1 MPVEVEDVSFVQV
14 TAPGRSDHERA
25 LFLDL
30 LWDDAIDAQ
39 VERRAEAEVEKL
51 RSKLLSEIDDRRAGN
66 LKLDIAAIDARKEHF
81 MSEGRYQGLLFGSFG
96 TAVLAL
102 LVAIAVH
109 HRQ

>member
-1 MPVEVEDVSFVQV
+1 MGLTTESTIPDPRG
-14 TAPGRSDHERA
+14 TDHERA

-51 RSKLLSEIDDRRAGN
+51 RSKLISEMDDRRAGH
-66 LKLDIAAIDARKEHF
+66 LKLDIAAIEARKDHF
-81 MSEGRYQGLLFGSFG
+81 MSEGRYQGLLFGFFG

-102 LVAIAVH
+102 LVAIAFH
-109 HRQ
+109 HR